1 MAKGNRAL
9 AQKMAKHIQ
18 QRRYGGTPRAT
29 WARDTTPGT
38 FEARGYTMQSTKHE
52 ARETCARIA
61 LFAAHF

>member
-9 AQKMAKHIQ
+9 AQKMAKHVQ
-18 QRRYGGTPRAT
+18 QRR
-29 WARDTTPGT
+29 
-38 FEARGYTMQSTKHE
+38 RGYTMPSGKAE